1 MTNYHFNNQRKLI
14 PLWRDANCLPLL
26 IEEAVGRF
34 ARYDKCSVGADLCR
48 QAMGTG
54 CYHLADSLG
63 LAYKQF
69 PLTSGLY

>member
-1 MTNYHFNNQRKLI
+1 MTNYHFNNQWQLI
-14 PLWRDANCLPLL
+14 LLWRDANCLLLL

-34 ARYDKCSVGADLCR
+34 ARYDKCSVAA
-48 QAMGTG
+48 AMGTG

-63 LAYKQF
+63 LAYKQC